1 MADSGLV
8 NLGEHEVTAEEVAE
22 AIITSKVLR
31 ERLAA
36 LGIHVRVDEGAGG
49 ADADADAPR
58 GEEEEE
64 EAGAPPA
71 GGGRAD
77 VGAPH
82 REGGELVTP
91 PCTVDVHLDARGA
104 AAAARREISPLPD
117 TPPMPEALRA
127 LGAHVGGDAAAA
139 GAWERGEQHT
149 PSEKV
154 HAFAPGHTCLLPLP
168 STPVMANPPTTV
180 KKKKPAAAEEDAARP
195 GSVPARGALPDEPG
209 APSPFRTPGVSLKK
223 SARKAA
229 FFGDGS
235 TRTAGSPC
243 PSPLGSRMNI
253 AATLSAAGGG
263 GTRHE
268 RAGEDDEFAAAEA
281 EAAAFAAGDA
291 HDENGVSGGVARTLV
306 MSAQRQNQ
314 VFIKSSS
321 TRKSRFRPPDA
332 DVRSSL

>member
-58 GEEEEE
+58 AEEE
-64 EAGAPPA
+64 EADAPPA

-77 VGAPH
+77 AEAPH

-91 PCTVDVHLDARGA
+91 PCTVDVHLDARG
-104 AAAARREISPLPD
+104 AARREISPLPD

-127 LGAHVGGDAAAA
+127 LGAHVGGDAGAA
-139 GAWERGEQHT
+139 GARECGEQHT

-154 HAFAPGHTCLLPLP
+154 HAFAPGHQCLLPLP

-180 KKKKPAAAEEDAARP
+180 KKKPAAAEDAARP
-195 GSVPARGALPDEPG
+195 GSVSARGALPDDPG

-235 TRTAGSPC
+235 TRSAGSPC

-263 GTRHE
+263 AWHE

-291 HDENGVSGGVARTLV
+291 HDENDVGGGVARTLV

-321 TRKSRFRPPDA
+321 STRKSRFRPPDA
-332 DVRSSL
+332 DLRSSL